1 MWALS
6 LTNQSS
12 FLVIHT
18 KAFQL
23 FSSFQYFYSNWF
35 FSSCRTSKA
44 RVIFDSMF
52 AIMLINFSSYHFG
65 TSYNLVWTFWR
76 LWSWAYWPWMVK
88 TSSCWVVCILWN
100 CLFNSKMY
108 SSTLCFLSFVANLY
122 VVATCI
128 TYPTCPIVWEKA
140 TKKPQVFFHSLEA
153 SHSWCRNSLHTH
165 ELQTFGALPKKK
177 HLVLVTTLSSL
188 N

>member
-1 MWALS
+1 
-6 LTNQSS
+6 
-12 FLVIHT
+12 
-18 KAFQL
+18 
-23 FSSFQYFYSNWF
+23 
-35 FSSCRTSKA
+35 
-44 RVIFDSMF
+44 
-52 AIMLINFSSYHFG
+52 
-65 TSYNLVWTFWR
+65 
-76 LWSWAYWPWMVK
+76 MVK

-153 SHSWCRNSLHTH
+153 SHPWCRNSLHTH
-165 ELQTFGALPKKK
+165 ELQTFGACDNFVVFK
-177 HLVLVTTLSSL
+177 LVTNKGVLGFIPLKIAFNGVSIFSMFITKISFLCIISCKIGKK
-188 N
+188 